1 MGRGEREGK
10 GVREGQGMEDGKAED
25 KERKVRKRGE
35 DGCRV
40 TMKLRE
46 LGK

>member
-1 MGRGEREGK
+1 MKEE
-10 GVREGQGMEDGKAED
+10 QGMEDGKAED

-35 DGCRV
+35 EGCRV

-46 LGK
+46 PGK